1 MVPSVPGEKKK
12 STERGP
18 REIAGLF
25 LKIKSR
31 FSRERFNIKYRKKT
45 LKFLKEE

>member
-1 MVPSVPGEKKK
+1 MVLSVPGKKK
-12 STERGP
+12 SRERGP

-45 LKFLKEE
+45 KFLKEE